1 MSTPVAVVA
10 ARRIA
15 WVEGPD
21 AEALLHGLLTA
32 DVLAIPVGGGTP
44 SLVLDTQGHLVARIH
59 VHRDAPDAFTLLLD
73 PAPAPAND
81 TPTVPATITA
91 TITMTTI
98 STRVVRRSPSR
109 S

>member
-44 SLVLDTQGHLVARIH
+44 SLVLDTQGHL
-59 VHRDAPDAFTLLLD
+59 L
-73 PAPAPAND
+73 
-81 TPTVPATITA
+81 
-91 TITMTTI
+91 
-98 STRVVRRSPSR
+98 
-109 S
+109 